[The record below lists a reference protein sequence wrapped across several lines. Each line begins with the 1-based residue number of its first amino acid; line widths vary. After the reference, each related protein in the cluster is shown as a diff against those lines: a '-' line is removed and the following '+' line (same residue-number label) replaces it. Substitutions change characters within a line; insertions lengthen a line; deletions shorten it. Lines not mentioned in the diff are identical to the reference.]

1 MMSTSMAAL
10 LGFAAW
16 TLVLIVVMLGYR
28 GTRVVAGQL
37 KADAWTRGRAVE
49 DPPVIKR
56 LTDAH
61 ANCLE
66 LLPVV
71 GAVLLAAA
79 VTDNAAVTNGLALW
93 LLAARIGQSVAHIIS
108 VHHLVIFFARFPL
121 FLVQVAILVYWLL
134 ALGNLV

>member
-1 MMSTSMAAL
+1 MSTSVAAL

-16 TLVLIVVMLGYR
+16 TLVLVVIMIGYR
-28 GTRVVAGQL
+28 GVRVLTGQL

-71 GAVLLAAA
+71 AAILLAAVA
-79 VTDNAAVTNGLALW
+79 TDNAAVTNGLALW

-121 FLVQVAILVYWLL
+121 FLAQVAILIYWLV
-134 ALGNLV
+134 ALVNMMG